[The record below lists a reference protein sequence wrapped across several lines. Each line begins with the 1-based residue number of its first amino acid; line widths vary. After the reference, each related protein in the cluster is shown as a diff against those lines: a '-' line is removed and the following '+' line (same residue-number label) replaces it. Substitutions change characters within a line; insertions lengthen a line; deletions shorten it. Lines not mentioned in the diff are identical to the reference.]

1 MILINIKR
9 GHYYNEGSFGGILR
23 YISYSRIA
31 MIMKKINLT
40 PIIDVVFIL
49 LIFFMLATNFQDFS
63 QTDIELSSES
73 SKSMSSDK
81 KMYVVSV
88 DKDKS
93 YKLNNE
99 NLHINDI
106 KAKILTSVRREEDHL
121 VVIKPNDD
129 VNMQLIL
136 IVMEDFKNSNINNLL
151 LGIKDDKE
159 QNTEYYDPTSRKTKT
174 PKILGKPVQ

>member
-1 MILINIKR
+1 MN
-9 GHYYNEGSFGGILR
+9 
-23 YISYSRIA
+23 
-31 MIMKKINLT
+31 KINLT

-49 LIFFMLATNFQDFS
+49 LIFFMLATNFQDLS

-93 YKLNNE
+93 YMLNDKS
-99 NLHINDI
+99 LHLNDI
-106 KAKILTSVRREEDHL
+106 KAKILSSVRSEEEHL

-136 IVMEDFKNSNINNLL
+136 SVMEDFKNSEINNLL
-151 LGIKDDKE
+151 LGIKDNKD
-159 QNTEYYDPTSRKTKT
+159 QTTEYYDPTSRKTKA

>member
-1 MILINIKR
+1 MN
-9 GHYYNEGSFGGILR
+9 
-23 YISYSRIA
+23 
-31 MIMKKINLT
+31 KINLT

-49 LIFFMLATNFQDFS
+49 LIFFMLATNFQDLS

-93 YKLNNE
+93 YMLNDKS
-99 NLHINDI
+99 LHLNDI
-106 KAKILTSVRREEDHL
+106 KAKILSSVRSEEEHL

-136 IVMEDFKNSNINNLL
+136 SIMEDFKNSDINNLL
-151 LGIKDDKE
+151 LGIKDNKD
-159 QNTEYYDPTSRKTKT
+159 QTTEYYDPTSRKTKA

>member
-1 MILINIKR
+1 MN
-9 GHYYNEGSFGGILR
+9 
-23 YISYSRIA
+23 
-31 MIMKKINLT
+31 KINLT

-49 LIFFMLATNFQDFS
+49 LIFFMLATNFQDLS

-93 YKLNNE
+93 YMLNDKS
-99 NLHINDI
+99 LHLNDI
-106 KAKILTSVRREEDHL
+106 KAKILSSVRSEEEHF

-136 IVMEDFKNSNINNLL
+136 SVMEDFKNSDINNLL
-151 LGIKDDKE
+151 LGIKDNKD
-159 QNTEYYDPTSRKTKT
+159 QTTEYYDPTTRKTKA

>member
-1 MILINIKR
+1 MN
-9 GHYYNEGSFGGILR
+9 
-23 YISYSRIA
+23 
-31 MIMKKINLT
+31 KINLT

-49 LIFFMLATNFQDFS
+49 LIFFMLATNFQDLS

-81 KMYVVSV
+81 KMYVVSI

-93 YKLNNE
+93 YMLNDKS
-99 NLHINDI
+99 LHLNDI
-106 KAKILTSVRREEDHL
+106 KAKILTSVRSEEEHL

-136 IVMEDFKNSNINNLL
+136 SVMEDFKNSDINNLL
-151 LGIKDDKE
+151 LGIKDNKD
-159 QNTEYYDPTSRKTKT
+159 QTPEYYDPTSRKTKA

>member
-1 MILINIKR
+1 MN
-9 GHYYNEGSFGGILR
+9 
-23 YISYSRIA
+23 
-31 MIMKKINLT
+31 KINLT

-49 LIFFMLATNFQDFS
+49 LIFFMLATNFQDLS

-88 DKDKS
+88 DKDRTYMLNDKS
-93 YKLNNE
+93 
-99 NLHINDI
+99 LHLNDI
-106 KAKILTSVRREEDHL
+106 KAKILSSVRSEEEHF

-136 IVMEDFKNSNINNLL
+136 SVMEDFKNSDINNLL
-151 LGIKDDKE
+151 LGIKDNKD
-159 QNTEYYDPTSRKTKT
+159 QTTEYYDPTSRKTKA

>member
-1 MILINIKR
+1 MN
-9 GHYYNEGSFGGILR
+9 
-23 YISYSRIA
+23 
-31 MIMKKINLT
+31 KINLT

-49 LIFFMLATNFQDFS
+49 LIFFMLATNFQDLS

-88 DKDKS
+88 DKDRTYMLNDKS
-93 YKLNNE
+93 
-99 NLHINDI
+99 LHLNDI
-106 KAKILTSVRREEDHL
+106 KAKILTSVRSEEEHL

-136 IVMEDFKNSNINNLL
+136 SVMEDFKNSDINNLL
-151 LGIKDDKE
+151 LGIKDNKD
-159 QNTEYYDPTSRKTKT
+159 QTPEYYDPTSRKTKA

>member
-1 MILINIKR
+1 
-9 GHYYNEGSFGGILR
+9 
-23 YISYSRIA
+23 
-31 MIMKKINLT
+31 
-40 PIIDVVFIL
+40 
-49 LIFFMLATNFQDFS
+49 MLATNFQDFS
-63 QTDIELSSES
+63 QTDIELSNES

-93 YKLNNE
+93 YMLNDKS
-99 NLHINDI
+99 LHLNDI
-106 KAKILTSVRREEDHL
+106 KAKILTSVRSEEEHL

-136 IVMEDFKNSNINNLL
+136 SVMEDFKNSDINNLL
-151 LGIKDDKE
+151 LGIKDNKD
-159 QNTEYYDPTSRKTKT
+159 QTPEYYDPTSRKTKA

>member
-1 MILINIKR
+1 MN
-9 GHYYNEGSFGGILR
+9 
-23 YISYSRIA
+23 
-31 MIMKKINLT
+31 KINLT

-63 QTDIELSSES
+63 QTDIELSNES

-93 YKLNNE
+93 FMLNDKS
-99 NLHINDI
+99 LHLNDI
-106 KAKILTSVRREEDHL
+106 KAKILTSVRSEEEHL

-136 IVMEDFKNSNINNLL
+136 SVMVSFSCPNTTIVSLKFFV
-151 LGIKDDKE
+151 
-159 QNTEYYDPTSRKTKT
+159 TSSTT
-174 PKILGKPVQ
+174 VCKIVLPLYSASCFGNPILDESPAAKIIAEFI

>member
-1 MILINIKR
+1 MN
-9 GHYYNEGSFGGILR
+9 
-23 YISYSRIA
+23 
-31 MIMKKINLT
+31 KINLT

-49 LIFFMLATNFQDFS
+49 LIFFMLATNFQDLS

-93 YKLNNE
+93 YMLNDKS
-99 NLHINDI
+99 LHLNDI
-106 KAKILTSVRREEDHL
+106 KAKILSSVRSEEEHL

-136 IVMEDFKNSNINNLL
+136 SVMEDFKNSEINNLL
-151 LGIKDDKE
+151 LGIKDNKD
-159 QNTEYYDPTSRKTKT
+159 QTTEYYDPTSRKTKT

>member
-1 MILINIKR
+1 MN
-9 GHYYNEGSFGGILR
+9 
-23 YISYSRIA
+23 
-31 MIMKKINLT
+31 KINLT

-93 YKLNNE
+93 YKLNDKS
-99 NLHINDI
+99 LHLNDI
-106 KAKILTSVRREEDHL
+106 KAKILTSVRSEEEHL
-121 VVIKPNDD
+121 VIIKPKDD

-136 IVMEDFKNSNINNLL
+136 TVMEDFKNSDINNLL
-151 LGIKDDKE
+151 LGIKDNENQDP
-159 QNTEYYDPTSRKTKT
+159 EYYDPTSRKSKA

>member
-1 MILINIKR
+1 MN
-9 GHYYNEGSFGGILR
+9 
-23 YISYSRIA
+23 
-31 MIMKKINLT
+31 KINLT

-93 YKLNNE
+93 YMLNDKS
-99 NLHINDI
+99 LHLNDI
-106 KAKILTSVRREEDHL
+106 KAKILTSVRSEEEHL

-136 IVMEDFKNSNINNLL
+136 SVMEDFKNSDINNLL
-151 LGIKDDKE
+151 LGIKDNKD
-159 QNTEYYDPTSRKTKT
+159 QTPEYYDPTSRKTKA

>member
-1 MILINIKR
+1 MN
-9 GHYYNEGSFGGILR
+9 
-23 YISYSRIA
+23 
-31 MIMKKINLT
+31 KINLT

-49 LIFFMLATNFQDFS
+49 LIFFMLATNFQDLS

-93 YKLNNE
+93 YMLNDKS
-99 NLHINDI
+99 LHLNDI
-106 KAKILTSVRREEDHL
+106 KAKILSSVRSEEEHL

-136 IVMEDFKNSNINNLL
+136 SVMEDFKNSEINNLL
-151 LGIKDDKE
+151 LGIKDNKE
-159 QNTEYYDPTSRKTKT
+159 QTTEYYDPTSRKTKA
-174 PKILGKPVQ
+174 PKMLGKPVQ

>member
-1 MILINIKR
+1 MN
-9 GHYYNEGSFGGILR
+9 
-23 YISYSRIA
+23 
-31 MIMKKINLT
+31 KINLT

-49 LIFFMLATNFQDFS
+49 LIFFMLATNFQDLS

-93 YKLNNE
+93 YMLNDKS
-99 NLHINDI
+99 LHLNDI
-106 KAKILTSVRREEDHL
+106 KAKILSSVRSEEEHL

-136 IVMEDFKNSNINNLL
+136 SVMEDFKNSEINNLL
-151 LGIKDDKE
+151 LGIKDNKE
-159 QNTEYYDPTSRKTKT
+159 QTTEYYDPTSRKTKA

>member
-1 MILINIKR
+1 MN
-9 GHYYNEGSFGGILR
+9 
-23 YISYSRIA
+23 
-31 MIMKKINLT
+31 KINLT

-63 QTDIELSSES
+63 QTDIELSNES

-93 YKLNNE
+93 FMLNDKS
-99 NLHINDI
+99 LHLNDI
-106 KAKILTSVRREEDHL
+106 KAKILTSVRSEEEHL

-136 IVMEDFKNSNINNLL
+136 SVMEDFKNSDINNLL
-151 LGIKDDKE
+151 LGIKDNKD
-159 QNTEYYDPTSRKTKT
+159 QTPEYYDPTSRKSKA

>member
-1 MILINIKR
+1 MN
-9 GHYYNEGSFGGILR
+9 
-23 YISYSRIA
+23 
-31 MIMKKINLT
+31 KINLT

-49 LIFFMLATNFQDFS
+49 LIFFMLATNFQDLS

-81 KMYVVSV
+81 KMYVVSI

-93 YKLNNE
+93 YMLNDKS
-99 NLHINDI
+99 LHLNDI
-106 KAKILTSVRREEDHL
+106 KAKILSSVRSEEEHL

-136 IVMEDFKNSNINNLL
+136 SVMEDFKNSDINNLL
-151 LGIKDDKE
+151 LGIKDNKD
-159 QNTEYYDPTSRKTKT
+159 QTTEYYDPTSRKTKA

>member
-1 MILINIKR
+1 
-9 GHYYNEGSFGGILR
+9 
-23 YISYSRIA
+23 
-31 MIMKKINLT
+31 
-40 PIIDVVFIL
+40 
-49 LIFFMLATNFQDFS
+49 MLATNFQDFS
-63 QTDIELSSES
+63 QTDIELSNES

-93 YKLNNE
+93 FMLNDKS
-99 NLHINDI
+99 LHLNDI
-106 KAKILTSVRREEDHL
+106 KAKILTSVRSEEEHL

-136 IVMEDFKNSNINNLL
+136 SVMEDFKNSDINNLL
-151 LGIKDDKE
+151 LGIKDNKD
-159 QNTEYYDPTSRKTKT
+159 QTPEYYDPTSRKTKA

>member
-1 MILINIKR
+1 MN
-9 GHYYNEGSFGGILR
+9 
-23 YISYSRIA
+23 
-31 MIMKKINLT
+31 KINLT

-93 YKLNNE
+93 YMLNDKS
-99 NLHINDI
+99 LHLNDI
-106 KAKILTSVRREEDHL
+106 KAKILTSVRSEEEHL

-136 IVMEDFKNSNINNLL
+136 SVMEDFKNSDINNLL
-151 LGIKDDKE
+151 LGIKDNKG
-159 QNTEYYDPTSRKTKT
+159 QAPEYYDPTSRKSKA

>member
-1 MILINIKR
+1 
-9 GHYYNEGSFGGILR
+9 
-23 YISYSRIA
+23 
-31 MIMKKINLT
+31 
-40 PIIDVVFIL
+40 
-49 LIFFMLATNFQDFS
+49 MLATNFQDFS

-93 YKLNNE
+93 YMLNDKS
-99 NLHINDI
+99 LHLNDI
-106 KAKILTSVRREEDHL
+106 KAKILTSVRSEEEHL

-136 IVMEDFKNSNINNLL
+136 SVMEDFKNSDINNLL
-151 LGIKDDKE
+151 LGIKDNKD
-159 QNTEYYDPTSRKTKT
+159 QTPEYYDPTSRKTKA

>member
-1 MILINIKR
+1 MN
-9 GHYYNEGSFGGILR
+9 
-23 YISYSRIA
+23 
-31 MIMKKINLT
+31 KINLT

-49 LIFFMLATNFQDFS
+49 LIFFMLATNFQDLS

-93 YKLNNE
+93 YMLNDKS
-99 NLHINDI
+99 LHLNDI
-106 KAKILTSVRREEDHL
+106 KAKILSSVRSEEEHL

-136 IVMEDFKNSNINNLL
+136 SVMEDFKNSDINNLL
-151 LGIKDDKE
+151 LGIKDNKD
-159 QNTEYYDPTSRKTKT
+159 QTTEFYDPTTRKTKA

>member
-1 MILINIKR
+1 MN
-9 GHYYNEGSFGGILR
+9 
-23 YISYSRIA
+23 
-31 MIMKKINLT
+31 KINLT

-49 LIFFMLATNFQDFS
+49 LIFFMLATNFQDLS

-93 YKLNNE
+93 YMLNDKS
-99 NLHINDI
+99 LHLNDI
-106 KAKILTSVRREEDHL
+106 KAKILSSVRSQEEHL

-136 IVMEDFKNSNINNLL
+136 SVIEDFKNSEINNLL
-151 LGIKDDKE
+151 LGIKDNKD
-159 QNTEYYDPTSRKTKT
+159 QTTEYYDPTSRKTKA

>member
-1 MILINIKR
+1 MN
-9 GHYYNEGSFGGILR
+9 
-23 YISYSRIA
+23 
-31 MIMKKINLT
+31 KINLT

-49 LIFFMLATNFQDFS
+49 LIFFMLATNFQDLS

-93 YKLNNE
+93 YMLNDKS
-99 NLHINDI
+99 LHLTDI
-106 KAKILTSVRREEDHL
+106 KAKILSSVRSEEEHL

-136 IVMEDFKNSNINNLL
+136 SVMEDFKNSEINNLL
-151 LGIKDDKE
+151 LGIKDNKD
-159 QNTEYYDPTSRKTKT
+159 QTTEYYDPTSRKTKA

>member
-1 MILINIKR
+1 MN
-9 GHYYNEGSFGGILR
+9 
-23 YISYSRIA
+23 
-31 MIMKKINLT
+31 KINLT

-63 QTDIELSSES
+63 QTDIELSNES

-93 YKLNNE
+93 FMLNDKS
-99 NLHINDI
+99 LHLNDI
-106 KAKILTSVRREEDHL
+106 KAKILTSVRSDEEHL

-136 IVMEDFKNSNINNLL
+136 SVMEDFKNSDINNLL
-151 LGIKDDKE
+151 LGIKDNKD
-159 QNTEYYDPTSRKTKT
+159 QTPEYYDPTSRKTKA

>member
-1 MILINIKR
+1 MN
-9 GHYYNEGSFGGILR
+9 
-23 YISYSRIA
+23 
-31 MIMKKINLT
+31 KINLT

-49 LIFFMLATNFQDFS
+49 LIFFMLATNFQDLS

-93 YKLNNE
+93 YMLNDKS
-99 NLHINDI
+99 LHLNDI
-106 KAKILTSVRREEDHL
+106 KAKILSSVRSQEEHL

-136 IVMEDFKNSNINNLL
+136 SVMEDFKNSEINNLL
-151 LGIKDDKE
+151 LGIKDNKD
-159 QNTEYYDPTSRKTKT
+159 QTPEYYDPTSRKTKA

>member
-1 MILINIKR
+1 
-9 GHYYNEGSFGGILR
+9 
-23 YISYSRIA
+23 
-31 MIMKKINLT
+31 MKKINLT

-49 LIFFMLATNFQDFS
+49 LIFFMLATNFQDLS

-81 KMYVVSV
+81 KMYVVSI

-93 YKLNNE
+93 YMLNDKS
-99 NLHINDI
+99 LHLNDI
-106 KAKILTSVRREEDHL
+106 KAKILSSVRSEEEHF

-136 IVMEDFKNSNINNLL
+136 SVMEDFKNSDINNLL
-151 LGIKDDKE
+151 LGIKDNKD
-159 QNTEYYDPTSRKTKT
+159 QTTEYYDPTSRKTKA

>member
-1 MILINIKR
+1 MN
-9 GHYYNEGSFGGILR
+9 
-23 YISYSRIA
+23 
-31 MIMKKINLT
+31 KINLT

-93 YKLNNE
+93 YMLNDK
-99 NLHINDI
+99 NLHLNDI
-106 KAKILTSVRREEDHL
+106 KAKILSSVRSEEEHL

-129 VNMQLIL
+129 VNMQSIL
-136 IVMEDFKNSNINNLL
+136 SVMEDFKNSDINNLL
-151 LGIKDDKE
+151 LGIKDNKD
-159 QNTEYYDPTSRKTKT
+159 QTAEYYDPTSRKTKA

>member
-1 MILINIKR
+1 M
-9 GHYYNEGSFGGILR
+9 S
-23 YISYSRIA
+23 
-31 MIMKKINLT
+31 KINLT

-93 YKLNNE
+93 YKLNDKS
-99 NLHINDI
+99 LHLNDI
-106 KAKILTSVRREEDHL
+106 KAKILTSVRSEEEHL
-121 VVIKPNDD
+121 VIIKPKDD

-136 IVMEDFKNSNINNLL
+136 TVMEDFKNSDINNLL
-151 LGIKDDKE
+151 LGIKDNENQDP
-159 QNTEYYDPTSRKTKT
+159 EYYDPTSRKSKA

>member
-1 MILINIKR
+1 MN
-9 GHYYNEGSFGGILR
+9 
-23 YISYSRIA
+23 
-31 MIMKKINLT
+31 KINLT

-63 QTDIELSSES
+63 QTDIELSNES

-93 YKLNNE
+93 FMLNDKS
-99 NLHINDI
+99 LHLNDI
-106 KAKILTSVRREEDHL
+106 KAKILTSVRSDEEHL

-136 IVMEDFKNSNINNLL
+136 SVMEDFKNSDINNLL
-151 LGIKDDKE
+151 LGIKDNKD
-159 QNTEYYDPTSRKTKT
+159 QTPEYYDPTSRKSKA

>member
-1 MILINIKR
+1 MN
-9 GHYYNEGSFGGILR
+9 
-23 YISYSRIA
+23 
-31 MIMKKINLT
+31 KINLT

-88 DKDKS
+88 SKDNT
-93 YKLNNE
+93 YKLNDQ

-106 KAKILTSVRREEDHL
+106 KAKILTSVRSEEEHL
-121 VVIKPNDD
+121 VVIKPSDD

-136 IVMEDFKNSNINNLL
+136 SVMEDFKHSDITNLL
-151 LGIKDDKE
+151 LGIKDNNK
-159 QNTEYYDPTSRKTKT
+159 QTAEYYDPTSKETKA
-174 PKILGKPVQ
+174 PRILGKPVQ